1 MEKIGAYAFLL
12 GVIIAV
18 VIGAAAVATTL
29 ETSVT
34 QGAAA
39 VLALL
44 GAVVGFLNI
53 HDKETTPFL
62 VSAIALGFGGTVAF
76 TAWGEIGKYISSILG
91 YVFIFV
97 VPAAAVVA
105 VKTIWDAGSK

>member
-1 MEKIGAYAFLL
+1 MEKLGAYAFLL

-18 VIGAAAVATTL
+18 IVGAAVAATTL
-29 ETSVT
+29 DTVIT

-39 VLALL
+39 ILVLL

-62 VSAIALGFGGTVAF
+62 VSAIALGFGASVAF
-76 TAWGEIGKYISSILG
+76 TPLKDLGVYLTSILT
-91 YVFIFV
+91 YLVVFV
-97 VPAAAVVA
+97 VPAAIVVA
-105 VKTIWDAGSK
+105 LKTIWDSASQ